1 MKKATSGILRGGCQL
16 KWSQTEEFP
25 MRDCRYLLLAL
36 LLSTLTLT
44 CCARRSEPIAS
55 RQPGLIHPGMTEPEV
70 VQRLGPPVLITEQP
84 SAPVQVPPPRGLE
97 FREKRRYTYYYL
109 GPSQDLD
116 TLITLEDGVV
126 IHTGKETR

>member
-1 MKKATSGILRGGCQL
+1 
-16 KWSQTEEFP
+16 
-25 MRDCRYLLLAL
+25 MRDCRHLLLTL
-36 LLSTLTLT
+36 LLGTLTLT
-44 CCARRSEPIAS
+44 CCARRSEPIDT
-55 RQPGLIHPGMTEPEV
+55 RQPALIHLGMTEAEV

-84 SAPVQVPPPRGLE
+84 SAPVQVPTPTGIE

-126 IHTGKETR
+126 INTGQGTR

>member
-1 MKKATSGILRGGCQL
+1 
-16 KWSQTEEFP
+16 
-25 MRDCRYLLLAL
+25 MRDSRYFLLAL

-44 CCARRSEPIAS
+44 CCARRSAPIDTGQSA
-55 RQPGLIHPGMTEPEV
+55 LIQPGMTEAEV
-70 VQRLGPPVLITEQP
+70 VQRLGPPVLVTEQP
-84 SAPVQVPPPRGLE
+84 SAPVQVPTPTGIE

-126 IHTGKETR
+126 IHTGKGTR